1 MKHINLILDLQF
13 IDSLLLATLTPCG
26 GVDNKT
32 FVKKKN
38 GYYFIGKYK

>member
-13 IDSLLLATLTPCG
+13 IRLTIVGYPNPCG